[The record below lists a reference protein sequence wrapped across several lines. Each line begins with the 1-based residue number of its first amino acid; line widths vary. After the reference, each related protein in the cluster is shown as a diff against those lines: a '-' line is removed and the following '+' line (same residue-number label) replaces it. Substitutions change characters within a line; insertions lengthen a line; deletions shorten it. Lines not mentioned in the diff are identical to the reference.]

1 MNTKQ
6 VIKKW
11 DREPTLHL
19 FLNSLINEG
28 YIIEQ
33 IINEGSQVYVVCRE
47 SLDSPSQYITEDA
60 KVKKL
65 LLHD

>member
-11 DREPTLHL
+11 DSEPTLHL
-19 FLNSLINEG
+19 FLNKLINEG

-33 IINEGSQVYVVCRE
+33 VVNEGCQVYVVCRE
-47 SLDSPSQYITEDA
+47 SLNPSSPNLTEDTRT
-60 KVKKL
+60 KKL